1 MEQISNWYVR
11 RSRERFW
18 SSGLNKDKVAA
29 YETLYE
35 VLTKVSQLL
44 APFTPFIAEEIYVG
58 LTGKSVHLADYPQS
72 DESLIDQLL
81 EREMGEVLQV
91 VELGRSIRNSLAIK
105 VKQPLAQLFVKSS
118 KPINWSAYENII
130 REELNIKEIH
140 LLNSGEEY
148 FTSTVRLDFK
158 KSAAKFGKHSNSI
171 NVRLNNL
178 TSSQVSELIQ
188 NRSIKL
194 EENLV
199 LLEDVLIENKV
210 KDGFAYGTSNDM
222 TVVIN
227 VTLTEAL
234 IREGWMRELI
244 RAIQSY
250 RKQLL
255 LPVEKE

>member
-1 MEQISNWYVR
+1 M
-11 RSRERFW
+11 
-18 SSGLNKDKVAA
+18 K
-29 YETLYE
+29 
-35 VLTKVSQLL
+35 
-44 APFTPFIAEEIYVG
+44 
-58 LTGKSVHLADYPQS
+58 
-72 DESLIDQLL
+72 
-81 EREMGEVLQV
+81 
-91 VELGRSIRNSLAIK
+91 
-105 VKQPLAQLFVKSS
+105 
-118 KPINWSAYENII
+118 
-130 REELNIKEIH
+130 
-140 LLNSGEEY
+140 
-148 FTSTVRLDFK
+148 LDFK
-158 KSAAKFGKHSNSI
+158 KSAAKYGNQSNSI
-171 NVRLNNL
+171 NMRLNNL
-178 TSSQVSELIQ
+178 ASSQVSELIQ

-255 LPVEKE
+255 LPVEKRVNITLHTTTEMHAIINSFYPLLEQSVLMNQLIVKQQRVSGISVTIGGHEIEIALE